1 MIQINGWLVIIPT
14 YLDEDLH
21 TEIDEKAIYSQVD
34 NIISN
39 LKYNEIQII
48 SKNGIKTINF
58 FLCTNHKTAE
68 AEEMLQTVEK
78 IAKVATGSYGLLHV
92 WDDYDDADNFRVI
105 VARKGVV
112 EWTKDELFSPN
123 SEMIFDDRN

>member
-1 MIQINGWLVIIPT
+1 M
-14 YLDEDLH
+14 
-21 TEIDEKAIYSQVD
+21 
-34 NIISN
+34 
-39 LKYNEIQII
+39 
-48 SKNGIKTINF
+48 
-58 FLCTNHKTAE
+58 
-68 AEEMLQTVEK
+68 
-78 IAKVATGSYGLLHV
+78 LHV

>member
-58 FLCTNHKTAE
+58 F
-68 AEEMLQTVEK
+68 
-78 IAKVATGSYGLLHV
+78 
-92 WDDYDDADNFRVI
+92 
-105 VARKGVV
+105 
-112 EWTKDELFSPN
+112 
-123 SEMIFDDRN
+123 

>member
-21 TEIDEKAIYSQVD
+21 SEIDEKAIYSQVD

-68 AEEMLQTVEK
+68 AEEMLQTFEK

-92 WDDYDDADNFRVI
+92 WDDHDDADNFRVI